1 MTEPELTALDA
12 RRRRLLFRATHRGT
26 HETDLLVGGYVAA
39 RIGRFS
45 EAELDELEELLELPD
60 PALAD
65 WLTGRTGIPA
75 EIDGPML
82 RAIRAAGAAHA
93 IAPLEAGGRGAPG
106 RDDEGAGE
114 P

>member
-1 MTEPELTALDA
+1 MSEPAQTALDA

-26 HETDLLVGGYVAA
+26 HETDLLMGGYVAA

-65 WLTGRTGIPA
+65 WLTGRSSIPA

-82 RAIRAAGAAHA
+82 RAIRAAGAARA
-93 IAPLEAGGRGAPG
+93 FVPREAFGWGGPG